1 VNDCRLT
8 RLRSV
13 EDGMRRSSFVVFSLI
28 VLGVGGVALVAVAGP
43 KTEEGG
49 ARYSMTPT
57 ANGVVRLD
65 TQTGA
70 MSLCTGTTGQ
80 WSCQDMNDSQRTLTA
95 EIDRLRAE
103 NKSLKDQLDQ
113 TDQTLGLNE
122 PGPDAP
128 KPSAKFT
135 LPTEQDVDK
144 AFDYLEAMAKKIH
157 KRLDKLQEQ
166 QERGP
171 DKTL

>member
-1 VNDCRLT
+1 
-8 RLRSV
+8 
-13 EDGMRRSSFVVFSLI
+13 MRRSSFVVFSLI
-28 VLGVGGVALVAVAGP
+28 VVGLAGAALAATSAP
-43 KTEEGG
+43 KTEDTGG
-49 ARYSMTPT
+49 RYSMSPTP
-57 ANGVVRLD
+57 NGVVRLD

-80 WSCQDMNDSQRTLTA
+80 WSCQDMNDSQHALMT

-113 TDQTLGLNE
+113 SDQALGLNDNG
-122 PGPDAP
+122 PGAP
-128 KPSAKFT
+128 KPKLT

-157 KRLDKLQEQ
+157 ERLDRLQEQ
-166 QERGP
+166 QDHPPG
-171 DKTL
+171 KAL

>member
-1 VNDCRLT
+1 
-8 RLRSV
+8 V
-13 EDGMRRSSFVVFSLI
+13 ENGMRRSSFVVFSLI
-28 VLGVGGVALVAVAGP
+28 LLGVGGALVAVAGP
-43 KTEEGG
+43 KAEESG

-80 WSCQDMNDSQRTLTA
+80 WSCQDMNDSQHTLTA

-103 NKSLKDQLDQ
+103 NKSLRDQLDQ
-113 TDQTLGLNE
+113 TDHALGLNDN
-122 PGPDAP
+122 GPDAP
-128 KPSAKFT
+128 KPPAKFT

-144 AFDYLEAMAKKIH
+144 AFDYLESMAKKIH
-157 KRLDKLQEQ
+157 ERLDKLHEQ
-166 QERGP
+166 QERAPG
-171 DKTL
+171 KVL

>member
-1 VNDCRLT
+1 
-8 RLRSV
+8 
-13 EDGMRRSSFVVFSLI
+13 MRRSSFVVFSLI
-28 VLGVGGVALVAVAGP
+28 VLGLAGMTLVAVSGP
-43 KTEEGG
+43 KAEETG
-49 ARYSMTPT
+49 ARYSMSP
-57 ANGVVRLD
+57 APNGVVRLD

-80 WSCQDMNDSQRTLTA
+80 WSCQDMNDSQRSLTA

-113 TDQTLGLNE
+113 SDQALGLNDN
-122 PGPDAP
+122 GPDAP
-128 KPSAKFT
+128 KPPAKFT

-157 KRLDKLQEQ
+157 KRLDRWQEQ

>member
-1 VNDCRLT
+1 M
-8 RLRSV
+8 S
-13 EDGMRRSSFVVFSLI
+13 RSSFVVFSLI
-28 VLGVGGVALVAVAGP
+28 VLGLAGMTLVAVSGP
-43 KTEEGG
+43 KAEETG
-49 ARYSMTPT
+49 ARYSMSP
-57 ANGVVRLD
+57 APNGVVRLD

-80 WSCQDMNDSQRTLTA
+80 WSCQDMNDSQRSLTA

-113 TDQTLGLNE
+113 SDQALGLNDNS
-122 PGPDAP
+122 PDAP
-128 KPSAKFT
+128 KPPAKFT

-157 KRLDKLQEQ
+157 KRLDRLQEQ

>member
-1 VNDCRLT
+1 
-8 RLRSV
+8 V
-13 EDGMRRSSFVVFSLI
+13 EDGMGRSSFVVFSLI
-28 VLGVGGVALVAVAGP
+28 VLGLAGMALVAVSGP
-43 KTEEGG
+43 KAEETGG
-49 ARYSMTPT
+49 RYSMTPT

-80 WSCQDMNDSQRTLTA
+80 LSCQDMNDSQRTLTA

-103 NKSLKDQLDQ
+103 NKSLRDQLDQ
-113 TDQTLGLNE
+113 SDKALGLNDN
-122 PGPDAP
+122 GPDAP
-128 KPSAKFT
+128 KPKFT

-157 KRLDKLQEQ
+157 ERLDKLQEQ

-171 DKTL
+171 GKAL

>member
-1 VNDCRLT
+1 
-8 RLRSV
+8 V
-13 EDGMRRSSFVVFSLI
+13 EDGMSRSSFVVFSLI
-28 VLGVGGVALVAVAGP
+28 VLGLAGMTLVAVSGP
-43 KTEEGG
+43 KAEETG
-49 ARYSMTPT
+49 ARYSMSP
-57 ANGVVRLD
+57 APNGVVRLD

-80 WSCQDMNDSQRTLTA
+80 WSCQDMNDSQRSLTA

-113 TDQTLGLNE
+113 SDQALGLNDN
-122 PGPDAP
+122 GPDAP
-128 KPSAKFT
+128 KPPAKFT

-157 KRLDKLQEQ
+157 KRLDRLQEQ

>member
-1 VNDCRLT
+1 
-8 RLRSV
+8 V

-28 VLGVGGVALVAVAGP
+28 VLGLAGVALTAVAGP
-43 KTEEGG
+43 KAEESG
-49 ARYSMTPT
+49 ARYAMSPT

-70 MSLCTGTTGQ
+70 MSLCTGAAGQ

-95 EIDRLRAE
+95 EIDQLRAE
-103 NKSLKDQLDQ
+103 NKSLRDQLDQ
-113 TDQTLGLNE
+113 TDQALGLNDN
-122 PGPDAP
+122 GPVAP
-128 KPSAKFT
+128 KPKFT

-157 KRLDKLQEQ
+157 KRLDRLQEQ
-166 QERGP
+166 QGRGP
-171 DKTL
+171 DRTL

>member
-1 VNDCRLT
+1 
-8 RLRSV
+8 
-13 EDGMRRSSFVVFSLI
+13 MRRSSFVVFSLI
-28 VLGVGGVALVAVAGP
+28 VLGLAGMTLVAVSGP
-43 KTEEGG
+43 KAEETG
-49 ARYSMTPT
+49 ARYSMSP
-57 ANGVVRLD
+57 APNWVVRLD

-80 WSCQDMNDSQRTLTA
+80 WSCQDMNDSQRSLTA

-113 TDQTLGLNE
+113 SDQALGLNDN
-122 PGPDAP
+122 GPDAP
-128 KPSAKFT
+128 KPPAKFT

-157 KRLDKLQEQ
+157 KRLDRLQEQ

>member
-1 VNDCRLT
+1 
-8 RLRSV
+8 
-13 EDGMRRSSFVVFSLI
+13 MRRSSFVVFSLI
-28 VLGVGGVALVAVAGP
+28 VLGLAGMALVAVSGP
-43 KTEEGG
+43 KAAESGG
-49 ARYSMTPT
+49 RYSMSPT

-70 MSLCTGTTGQ
+70 MSLCTGTPGQ

-95 EIDRLRAE
+95 EIDGLRAE
-103 NKSLKDQLDQ
+103 YKSLRDQLDQ
-113 TDQTLGLNE
+113 TDQALGLNDNG
-122 PGPDAP
+122 PGAP
-128 KPSAKFT
+128 KPKFT

-157 KRLDKLQEQ
+157 KRLDRLQEQ

>member
-1 VNDCRLT
+1 
-8 RLRSV
+8 V

-28 VLGVGGVALVAVAGP
+28 VLGVGGVALVAAAGP
-43 KTEEGG
+43 KAEESG
-49 ARYSMTPT
+49 ARYSMTPA
-57 ANGVVRLD
+57 ANGVVHLD

-103 NKSLKDQLDQ
+103 YKSLRDQLDQ
-113 TDQTLGLNE
+113 TDQALGLNDN
-122 PGPDAP
+122 GPDAP
-128 KPSAKFT
+128 KPPAKFT

-157 KRLDKLQEQ
+157 ERLDKLQEQ
-166 QERGP
+166 QEHAPGNA
-171 DKTL
+171 L

>member
-1 VNDCRLT
+1 
-8 RLRSV
+8 
-13 EDGMRRSSFVVFSLI
+13 MRRSSFVVFSLI
-28 VLGVGGVALVAVAGP
+28 LLGVGGALVAVAGP
-43 KTEEGG
+43 KAEESG

-80 WSCQDMNDSQRTLTA
+80 WSCQDMNDSQHTLTA

-103 NKSLKDQLDQ
+103 NKSLRDQLDQ
-113 TDQTLGLNE
+113 TDHALGLNDN
-122 PGPDAP
+122 GPDAP
-128 KPSAKFT
+128 KPPAKFT

-144 AFDYLEAMAKKIH
+144 AFDYLESMAKKIH
-157 KRLDKLQEQ
+157 ERLDKLHEQ
-166 QERGP
+166 QERAPG
-171 DKTL
+171 KVL